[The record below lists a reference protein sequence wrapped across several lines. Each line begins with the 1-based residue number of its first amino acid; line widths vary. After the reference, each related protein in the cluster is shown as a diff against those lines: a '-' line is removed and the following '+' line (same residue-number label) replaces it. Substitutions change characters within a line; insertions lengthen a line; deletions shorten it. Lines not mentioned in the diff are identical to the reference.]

1 MKHEAPPST
10 HRGTGFAGPQVGSPL
25 GGKTRSGAGGAAYKD
40 LRDFM
45 AQLEAAGELRRV
57 SEPVS
62 PYLEMT
68 TLCDRVLRAGGPA
81 LLFERPTGHSMPVL
95 GNLFGTTG
103 RVARAMGVGSLG
115 ELRQFGEVLAAL
127 KEPQAPGGLKD
138 MVALSGLIKTLW
150 HMTPKERS
158 TAPCQ
163 ELVWEGA
170 DVDLARLPIQHCWPD
185 DVAPLITWGMVITRG
200 PHKTRQNLGIYRQQ
214 VLSHNQL
221 IVRWLAHRGGALDFR
236 DHCRQYP
243 GQPYPVAVA
252 LGADPATILGAVTPV
267 PDSLSEYQFAGLLR
281 GARTELVRAL
291 GVPLQ
296 VPASAEIVLEGHIQP
311 DASHPSGWQ
320 HALEGPYG
328 DHTGYYNERAEFPV
342 FTVERITMRR
352 DAIYHSTY
360 TGKPPDE
367 PAMLALAMNELFIP
381 LLQRQFPEITDFHLP
396 SEACSYRLAVVQI
409 RKAYAGHA
417 RRVMMG
423 VWSHLRQF
431 MYTKFVVVVDED
443 VDVRNWGEVIWA
455 MSTRMDPARDTM
467 MIEHTPIDYLDF
479 ASPVSGLGSKM
490 GLDATNKWPGETQRE
505 WGRVMTMDPT
515 VRQRMDLLGQQL
527 GL

>member
-1 MKHEAPPST
+1 MT
-10 HRGTGFAGPQVGSPL
+10 
-25 GGKTRSGAGGAAYKD
+25 YKD

-57 SEPVS
+57 GEPVS
-62 PYLEMT
+62 PHLEMT
-68 TLCDRVLRAGGPA
+68 ALCDRVLRAGGPA

-95 GNLFGTTG
+95 GNLFGTTD
-103 RVARAMGVGSLG
+103 RVARAMGVVGLG

-138 MVALSGLIKTLW
+138 MVGLSGLLKTLW
-150 HMTPKERS
+150 HMSPKERS
-158 TAPCQ
+158 SAPCQ
-163 ELVWEGA
+163 DRVLEGA
-170 DVDLARLPIQHCWPD
+170 DVDLGRLPIQHCWPD
-185 DVAPLITWGMVITRG
+185 DVAPLITWGLVITRG

-214 VLSHNQL
+214 VLSRNQL

-236 DHCRQYP
+236 DHGRQQP

-281 GARTELVRAL
+281 GARTEVVRAL

-296 VPASAEIVLEGHIQP
+296 VPASAEIVLEGHILP
-311 DASHPSGWQ
+311 DASHPSGFQ

-352 DAIYHSTY
+352 DPIYHSTY

-431 MYTKFVVVVDED
+431 TYTKFIVVVDED
-443 VDVRNWGEVIWA
+443 IDVRNWGEVLWA
-455 MSTRMDPARDTM
+455 MSTRMDPARDSFT
-467 MIEHTPIDYLDF
+467 IEHTPIDYLDF

-505 WGRVMTMDPT
+505 WGRVMHMDPA
-515 VRQRMDLLGQQL
+515 VRERMDQLCAQL